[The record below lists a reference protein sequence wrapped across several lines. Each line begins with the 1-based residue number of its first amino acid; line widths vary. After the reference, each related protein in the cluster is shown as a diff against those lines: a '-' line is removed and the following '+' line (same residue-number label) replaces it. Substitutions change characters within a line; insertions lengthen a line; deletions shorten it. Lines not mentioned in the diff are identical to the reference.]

1 MRKIWTIACF
11 LSVIGAFAQPMNDDC
26 AGLID
31 LGEAPFCDETIFFTN
46 DEATPSD
53 IGIDNIPTQNGCGGL
68 GPMQNDVWFS
78 FIASDTIEDYT
89 ITVTGITDGLGSI
102 PLNQP
107 QLAIYRG
114 DCEFDGLE
122 VLDCDAANLGDGTIS
137 IDVSMLDAGLPYYIR
152 VTDYSETGSDNEG
165 TFNLCIKEADP
176 IIILDDNVVTN
187 LCEGEIYDSGGE
199 DGDYQSNEN
208 FTLTITP
215 PQPVGCITFTFE
227 FFNIDNAGD
236 AITFYDG
243 DGTTSPQISEITGA
257 NFSDEGGG
265 GVCYQVQASS
275 GSLTMEFNS
284 DGSVEN
290 EGFYGYWECSSQPC
304 DPLDIITV
312 TNTVDPTSIED
323 AISTPLTLV
332 EVDNIDCADGSIG
345 TFDMGDDT
353 NLGLNRGIVLSS
365 GAVAT
370 EGFANGIDNPGATF
384 ASSIQGFPGDPDLDY
399 LSTQSGGQ
407 TSNDAC
413 VLEVDVFVATDE
425 LRFEYVFG
433 SEEYPEFVGSGFNDI
448 FALLISGPG
457 IVGDPNIANQE
468 NLAVLPAPGTGP
480 VEINN
485 VNNLQ
490 NWEFYRNNADGPSVV
505 YDGLTSDYLGVKK
518 SLTAVAQ
525 VVPCTTYH
533 LKFAIADRG
542 DSSFDSGVFISELTG
557 GIPTLDVTYN
567 NGIDYLVEECT
578 LVEDEVVIGL
588 ATEQDEPVTY
598 SVNIGGTATPAVD
611 YTLNIPPQITFQPGE
626 TEFSFPILALPD
638 GIPEGTETIEIS
650 LTANFGCGEV
660 IFTTLVIEI
669 TDELEVEINTGI
681 DTAFVCQG
689 GSVQLFADGAQD
701 YFWAPPAIFNNPALA
716 APIATPTN
724 SLDVFVVGSL
734 GVCQDIDT
742 INLQIVDP
750 GVEIFPLTPTNICLG
765 DSVVLSAVNNVGN
778 AGLNWT
784 PPTNISDPEA
794 PVVVVSPTVN
804 TTYTVGV
811 ELEGCAA
818 EASIDI
824 NVDPFDFPIV
834 AEDTTI
840 CQNFSVQLGTDF
852 PGSSTNFSWTPIDG
866 LDDPTS
872 PNPLA
877 TPEVTT
883 TYVLNASSANDYCAQ
898 TDSITITVIPADVNI
913 IEPEPVD
920 TLFICLGEELDL
932 TALTTTQGVGFEW
945 ISVDGNVQGS
955 TDTSLVIAPTE
966 TTLYTASL
974 VVGACNVLD
983 SILIRVDSLP
993 ETALSELIPDKET
1006 YCEGE
1011 LITMVFPTYEPAN
1024 FPDIEHIWT
1033 PDTGLQSP
1041 DTLWNLVIT
1050 AVETTVYQRI
1060 TTNNACVDTT
1070 EVEITVVPTAEI
1082 FLEPA
1087 QADLCAGET
1096 IDLTL
1101 VTPDDLD
1108 EVTWSPEAILD
1119 FGDCEE
1125 NCLQA
1130 TASPVLDPTTISVE
1144 AEFDGCPVSA
1154 SATINVTTLPL
1165 TIVRDT
1171 VVCPGESIILNDL
1184 PSTPGAVYNWT
1195 VDGSS
1200 VSDEVSLS
1208 VNPTETTTYMLTLE
1222 LNGCTL
1228 EESATV
1234 VVLTE
1239 GPTVGI
1245 LADTTICAGEL
1256 AFIAA
1261 SPSADATQIFW
1272 TPGDLQGPEHEVQP
1286 ATTTTYEVT
1295 VLNQCFSSTASMV
1308 VNVVPSF
1315 LLDSVIA
1322 NPTDV
1327 FEGSEVTAQ
1336 AFTTPSELNN
1346 PVYIWDVNG
1355 SNVEGLN
1362 PITFVSDAVSGE
1374 LEETQTIQV
1383 TITDE
1388 FGCQSTASV
1397 QIIVRAGDWDIP
1409 NIFTPNNDGT
1419 NDTFSVLKTEGL
1431 EIIDFQVFNRFGQ
1444 LVYDNENGDDGWDGT
1459 FNGTD
1464 LPSDVYAW
1472 RVAVQFSDGR
1482 EEIRS
1487 GEVTLLR

>member
-1 MRKIWTIACF
+1 
-11 LSVIGAFAQPMNDDC
+11 
-26 AGLID
+26 
-31 LGEAPFCDETIFFTN
+31 
-46 DEATPSD
+46 
-53 IGIDNIPTQNGCGGL
+53 
-68 GPMQNDVWFS
+68 
-78 FIASDTIEDYT
+78 YT
-89 ITVTGITDGLGSI
+89 
-102 PLNQP
+102 
-107 QLAIYRG
+107 
-114 DCEFDGLE
+114 
-122 VLDCDAANLGDGTIS
+122 
-137 IDVSMLDAGLPYYIR
+137 
-152 VTDYSETGSDNEG
+152 
-165 TFNLCIKEADP
+165 
-176 IIILDDNVVTN
+176 
-187 LCEGEIYDSGGE
+187 
-199 DGDYQSNEN
+199 
-208 FTLTITP
+208 
-215 PQPVGCITFTFE
+215 
-227 FFNIDNAGD
+227 
-236 AITFYDG
+236 
-243 DGTTSPQISEITGA
+243 
-257 NFSDEGGG
+257 
-265 GVCYQVQASS
+265 VQASS
-275 GSLTMEFNS
+275 GSLTMQFSS
-284 DGSVEN
+284 DGNVEN
-290 EGFYGYWECSSQPC
+290 EGFYGFWECSSQPC
-304 DPLDIITV
+304 EPLDLITV

-332 EVDNIDCADGSIG
+332 EVDNIECADGSIG
-345 TFDMGDDT
+345 TFDMGDNT

-365 GAVAT
+365 GSVT
-370 EGFANGIDNPGATF
+370 TQGFNNGIDNPGTVF
-384 ASSIQGFPGDPDLDY
+384 ASTAAGAPGDPDLDY

-485 VNNLQ
+485 VNNLD

-533 LKFAIADRG
+533 LKFAVADRG

-557 GIPTLDVTYN
+557 GIPTIDVTYN

-598 SVNIGGTATPAVD
+598 SINIGGTATPAVD
-611 YTLNIPPQITFQPGE
+611 YTLNIPAQITFQPGE

-669 TDELEVEINTGI
+669 TDELEVEINTGV

-689 GSVQLFADGAQD
+689 GSVQLFADGAQN
-701 YFWAPPAIFNNPALA
+701 YFWAPPTIFNNPALA

-784 PPTNISDPEA
+784 PPINISDPNA

-834 AEDTTI
+834 AEDTTL

-852 PGSSTNFSWTPIDG
+852 PGSTTNFAWTPIDG

-877 TPEVTT
+877 TPDVTT
-883 TYVLNASSANDYCAQ
+883 TYILNASSANDYCAQ
-898 TDSITITVIPADVNI
+898 SDTVTVTVIPADVNI

-983 SILIRVDSLP
+983 SILIRVDSIP

-1033 PDTGLQSP
+1033 PETGLQSP

-1050 AVETTVYQRI
+1050 AVETTTYQRI
-1060 TTNNACVDTT
+1060 TTNNACIDTV
-1070 EVEITVVPTAEI
+1070 EVEIFVVPTAEI
-1082 FLEPA
+1082 FLEPE
-1087 QADLCAGET
+1087 QADLCEGES
-1096 IDLTL
+1096 IELTL

-1108 EVTWSPEAILD
+1108 EVTWSPEAFLD
-1119 FGDCEE
+1119 FGDCDE

-1130 TASPVLDPTTISVE
+1130 TLTPVLDPTTVSVE

-1154 SATINVTTLPL
+1154 SATINVTEIQGLQVL
-1165 TIVRDT
+1165 DASI
-1171 VVCPGESIILNDL
+1171 CPGETVVLNDIANI
-1184 PSTPGAVYNWT
+1184 TQGANFSWS
-1195 VDGSS
+1195 VDGSV
-1200 VSDEVSLS
+1200 VSTDFSFAVS
-1208 VNPTETTTYMLTLE
+1208 PTETTTYDFFFE
-1222 LNGCTL
+1222 INGCTV

-1234 VVLTE
+1234 TVLNE
-1239 GPTVGI
+1239 EPSLGI
-1245 LADTTICAGEL
+1245 ISDTTICAGEL
-1256 AFIAA
+1256 ALITAIPSSAA
-1261 SPSADATQIFW
+1261 SELFW
-1272 TPGDLQGPEHEVQP
+1272 TPGDLQGPSHEVQP
-1286 ATTTTYEVT
+1286 ATTTVYEATAVIGCFTVSNSMTVT
-1295 VLNQCFSSTASMV
+1295 VIPSFTLDSLIVTPSTA
-1308 VNVVPSF
+1308 F
-1315 LLDSVIA
+1315 A
-1322 NPTDV
+1322 
-1327 FEGSEVTAQ
+1327 GSTIVAE
-1336 AFTTPSELNN
+1336 AFTTPAELNN
-1346 PVYIWDVNG
+1346 PVYEWTVNDAQITADNPY
-1355 SNVEGLN
+1355 SFVATLN
-1362 PITFVSDAVSGE
+1362 NPGTDTQ
-1374 LEETQTIQV
+1374 EEQTVQV
-1383 TITDE
+1383 VITDE
-1388 FGCQSTASV
+1388 FGCQNSASAP
-1397 QIIVRAGDWDIP
+1397 IVVEIGTYEIP
-1409 NIFTPNNDGT
+1409 NIFSPNGDRVND
-1419 NDTFSVLKTEGL
+1419 NFKILKTEDITIL
-1431 EIIDFQVFNRFGQ
+1431 EFKVYDRFGQ
-1444 LVYDNENGDDGWDGT
+1444 LVYDNENGDEGWDGT
-1459 FNGTD
+1459 FNGK
-1464 LPSDVYAW
+1464 PMPMDVYAYFA
-1472 RVAVQFSDGR
+1472 RILLPDGT
-1482 EEIRS
+1482 EVDPIEK